1 MGTLG
6 FPYFLVFNLQK
17 SKNKVMYKIKRYV
30 YMNEKYMLIPEVDSQ
45 GVFVCLSEIVILS
58 NNRLAENL
66 TSVIYDANS
75 FLLMEKNKEVVCE
88 IKVNELHKVL
98 LDAAVDI
105 NEAAFMIIDMEGQ
118 VIKELNILK
127 S

>member
-1 MGTLG
+1 M
-6 FPYFLVFNLQK
+6 F
-17 SKNKVMYKIKRYV
+17 I
-30 YMNEKYMLIPEVDSQ
+30 MNEKYMLIPEVDSQ

-75 FLLMEKNKEVVCE
+75 FLLMEKNQEVVCE

-98 LDAAVDI
+98 LDSAVDI

>member
-6 FPYFLVFNLQK
+6 FPYFLVFHLQK

-75 FLLMEKNKEVVCE
+75 FLLMEKNKELVCE

-98 LDAAVDI
+98 LDSAVDI